1 MGSAEGD
8 GSALPEFAEVTS
20 PTGRYGKPPQP
31 DRPRRPTA
39 MPPTPPETETETEPE
54 FAEVNPT
61 GRYGRHRYKAFD
73 QLEGL
78 EVAWNQIK
86 VGDLLRN
93 NDDLERL
100 RSEVRL
106 LKTLKHKNIIKFYNS
121 WLDKRSN
128 NINFI
133 TEVFTSG
140 TLRQYRIKHKK
151 VDIRALKKW
160 SRQIL
165 SGLVYLH
172 SHDPPVI
179 HRDLKCDNIFTN
191 GNQGEVKIGD
201 LGLANILDN
210 ARSAH
215 SIIVQK
221 TKGSLPL
228 DGDAM

>member
-1 MGSAEGD
+1 MHPAAPAGKRKEVDAWWRRVVGKAGAILKGNEGD
-8 GSALPEFAEVTS
+8 LLVERRCTDMSNAIPS
-20 PTGRYGKPPQP
+20 PSQGIGN
-31 DRPRRPTA
+31 
-39 MPPTPPETETETEPE
+39 
-54 FAEVNPT
+54 V
-61 GRYGRHRYKAFD
+61 RYKAFD